1 MSKKLNFGT
10 SFSNNSYTLED
21 ADAYGGY
28 LWDEDDEDDFGN
40 FCYNSSKKCKYPSDH
55 VFVKKILAIHYYRE
69 CSICGYSPE
78 LDGAKPDMEKIHED
92 FINWE
97 KTKKRD

>member
-1 MSKKLNFGT
+1 
-10 SFSNNSYTLED
+10 
-21 ADAYGGY
+21 
-28 LWDEDDEDDFGN
+28 
-40 FCYNSSKKCKYPSDH
+40 
-55 VFVKKILAIHYYRE
+55 VKKILAIHYYRE

-97 KTKKRD
+97 KTKKETN